1 MKIAV
6 VTGASSG
13 LGREFVNQICKK
25 EKLDSIW
32 IIARREERLLEIS
45 KKHPGL
51 MRTIPLDLTKSESFS
66 SFKAMLEKEKPEIRI
81 LVNAAGFG
89 KMGNYQQIYE
99 QDNSDMI
106 DLNCKA
112 LVSMTLLC
120 LPYMTKG
127 SRILEICSSSAFQPL
142 PSLNIYASTKA
153 FVLSYSRA
161 LRWELFNRG
170 IHVTAVCPYW
180 IKDTEFIPIAKDTEN
195 SDAIRHFPLAS
206 KAKNVARNAL
216 WCSKYNFPVSTPS
229 VVAALQRLI
238 SKIIPREFIIW
249 CWQIIRRI

>member
-1 MKIAV
+1 MNIAV

-45 KKHPGL
+45 KKHLGL

-66 SFKAMLEKEKPEIRI
+66 SFKAILEKENPEIRI

-206 KAKNVARNAL
+206 KSKNVASHAL
-216 WCSKYNFPVSTPS
+216 WCSKYNFPVSTPCIM
-229 VVAALQRLI
+229 ATLQRII
-238 SKIIPREFIIW
+238 SKIIPRELIIC
-249 CWQIIRRI
+249 CWQQIHRI